1 VRPSTLSVDRPLES
15 HTSAPAGLERS
26 ASSTPATRHSSL
38 SGFRALLDGLTFD
51 RLSGALLFVAL
62 GTAACFMPAQSDT
75 WWHLRTGEEIWR
87 TGSVQLRDSFSH
99 TVNGGYWPNH
109 EWLSQVVFFGL
120 FRAGGLP
127 LFTAAAALLVSAT
140 WWMVWSLAEGH
151 PTRRL
156 VLVSLAVIPSAMA
169 WSLRPQL
176 FTLFLVA
183 LMTSLV
189 VRRRYGYLPLLFLM
203 WANLHGA
210 VVLGI
215 ALLVGSIAAAAFH
228 ERRVPRGLLVSSALC
243 LVATVMTP
251 LKLSLWSEIPASL
264 SRLRQYQV
272 LEWRT
277 PSFGDVALLPFWLM
291 SAALTVLTAAALV
304 GRRQGGRANTALDS
318 GTTAPTNSRSSDHTV
333 ASGLS
338 RKPQGAR
345 EERGVTIVISA
356 LILLPFALTS
366 SRNVPPFLL
375 LAAPAIAFLI
385 ESHFAWRAPRMHR
398 HERPVLNLCV
408 LAVAVIASV
417 TTVGNAWASH
427 NPRLQWHPLPA
438 QAIAAIRACPER
450 LYNNYDDGGYLIWF
464 VPERKVFLDSRQDP
478 YPASLIQN
486 HIQAELS
493 GNYQALFSR
502 YQIECALT
510 RTGTPLANRL
520 SSDGWHTR
528 YADMTWQV
536 FSR

>member
-1 VRPSTLSVDRPLES
+1 
-15 HTSAPAGLERS
+15 
-26 ASSTPATRHSSL
+26 
-38 SGFRALLDGLTFD
+38 
-51 RLSGALLFVAL
+51 
-62 GTAACFMPAQSDT
+62 MPAQSDT

-120 FRAGGLP
+120 YRAGGLP

-140 WWMVWSLAEGH
+140 WWMVWSLTEGH

-210 VVLGI
+210 VVLGV

-243 LVATVMTP
+243 LVATIMTP

-277 PSFGDVALLPFWLM
+277 PSFDDVALLPFWLM
-291 SAALTVLTAAALV
+291 SAALTVLTVAALV
-304 GRRQGGRANTALDS
+304 GRRRKGRTGPSAD
-318 GTTAPTNSRSSDHTV
+318 P
-333 ASGLS
+333 
-338 RKPQGAR
+338 AR
-345 EERGVTIVISA
+345 VGRGVTIVISA

-375 LAAPAIAFLI
+375 LAAPAIAVLI
-385 ESHFAWRAPRMHR
+385 ESHFASRAPRIHR
-398 HERPVLNLCV
+398 YERPVLNLFV

-417 TTVGNAWASH
+417 TIVGNAWASQ

-478 YPASLIQN
+478 YPASLIQS

-493 GNYQALFSR
+493 GNYQTLFSR

-520 SSDGWHTR
+520 LSDGWHTG

-536 FSR
+536 LSR

>member
-1 VRPSTLSVDRPLES
+1 
-15 HTSAPAGLERS
+15 
-26 ASSTPATRHSSL
+26 
-38 SGFRALLDGLTFD
+38 
-51 RLSGALLFVAL
+51 
-62 GTAACFMPAQSDT
+62 
-75 WWHLRTGEEIWR
+75 
-87 TGSVQLRDSFSH
+87 
-99 TVNGGYWPNH
+99 
-109 EWLSQVVFFGL
+109 
-120 FRAGGLP
+120 
-127 LFTAAAALLVSAT
+127 VSAT
-140 WWMVWSLAEGH
+140 WWMVWSLTEGH

-189 VRRRYGYLPLLFLM
+189 VRRRYGYLPLLFLI

-243 LVATVMTP
+243 LVATIMTP

-291 SAALTVLTAAALV
+291 SAALIVLIAAALV
-304 GRRQGGRANTALDS
+304 GRRRGGRTD
-318 GTTAPTNSRSSDHTV
+318 PSSD
-333 ASGLS
+333 
-338 RKPQGAR
+338 PAR

-375 LAAPAIAFLI
+375 LAAPAIAVLI
-385 ESHFAWRAPRMHR
+385 ESHLASRALRVHR

-417 TTVGNAWASH
+417 TTVGNAWAAQ

-520 SSDGWHTR
+520 FSDGWHTR

>member
-26 ASSTPATRHSSL
+26 ASSTPATRHSNL
-38 SGFRALLDGLTFD
+38 SRFRALLDGLTFD

-120 FRAGGLP
+120 YRAGGLP

-140 WWMVWSLAEGH
+140 WWMVWSLTEGH

-215 ALLVGSIAAAAFH
+215 ALLVGSIAAAALH
-228 ERRVPRGLLVSSALC
+228 ERRLPRGLLVSSALC

-291 SAALTVLTAAALV
+291 SAALTVLTVAALV
-304 GRRQGGRANTALDS
+304 GRRRG
-318 GTTAPTNSRSSDHTV
+318 SRTGPSSD
-333 ASGLS
+333 
-338 RKPQGAR
+338 PAR
-345 EERGVTIVISA
+345 EGRGVTIVISA

-375 LAAPAIAFLI
+375 LAAPAIAVLI
-385 ESHFAWRAPRMHR
+385 ESHFASRALRMHK

-417 TTVGNAWASH
+417 TTVGNAWAAQ
-427 NPRLQWHPLPA
+427 NPRLQWQPLPA
-438 QAIAAIRACPER
+438 QAIAAIRGCPER

-510 RTGTPLANRL
+510 KTGTPLANRL
-520 SSDGWHTR
+520 LSDGWHTR

>member
-26 ASSTPATRHSSL
+26 ASSTPTTRQSSL
-38 SGFRALLDGLTFD
+38 SGLRALLDGLTFD

-120 FRAGGLP
+120 YRAGGLP

-140 WWMVWSLAEGH
+140 WWMVWSLTEGH

-243 LVATVMTP
+243 LVATIMTP

-291 SAALTVLTAAALV
+291 SAALIVLIAAALV
-304 GRRQGGRANTALDS
+304 GRRRGGRTD
-318 GTTAPTNSRSSDHTV
+318 PSSD
-333 ASGLS
+333 
-338 RKPQGAR
+338 PAR

-375 LAAPAIAFLI
+375 LAAPAIAVLI
-385 ESHFAWRAPRMHR
+385 ESHLASRALRVHR

-417 TTVGNAWASH
+417 TTVGNAWAAQ

-520 SSDGWHTR
+520 FSDGWHTR

>member
-1 VRPSTLSVDRPLES
+1 MRPSAVSVDRPLES
-15 HTSAPAGLERS
+15 HTSAPVELEPS
-26 ASSTPATRHSSL
+26 ASSKPDSGQSSL
-38 SGFRALLDGLTFD
+38 SGPRALLDRLTFD
-51 RLSGALLFVAL
+51 RLSAALLFVAL

-75 WWHLRTGEEIWR
+75 WWHLRTGQEIWR

-99 TVNGGYWPNH
+99 TVTGGYWPNH
-109 EWLSQVVFFGL
+109 EWLSQALFFGL

-140 WWMVWSLAEGH
+140 WWMVWWLTEGH

-183 LMTSLV
+183 LMTCLV
-189 VRRRYGYLPLLFLM
+189 VRRRYWYLPLVFLM

-215 ALLVGSIAAAAFH
+215 ALLMGGIAAVTFR
-228 ERRVPRGLLVSSALC
+228 ERRVPKGLLVSSALC
-243 LVATVMTP
+243 LVATVITP

-272 LEWRT
+272 LEWRA
-277 PSFGDVALLPFWLM
+277 PSFGNVSLLPFWLM
-291 SAALTVLTAAALV
+291 SAALVVMTSVTLMRRRERGRSGTAGPTNGSSSDPSREDRGATIVVSALV
-304 GRRQGGRANTALDS
+304 
-318 GTTAPTNSRSSDHTV
+318 
-333 ASGLS
+333 
-338 RKPQGAR
+338 
-345 EERGVTIVISA
+345 
-356 LILLPFALTS
+356 LLPFALTS
-366 SRNVPPFLL
+366 ARNVPPFLL
-375 LAAPAIAFLI
+375 LAAPAIAFLV
-385 ESHFAWRAPRMHR
+385 ESHLASRAPRMYR
-398 HERPVLNLCV
+398 QERPMLNLCV
-408 LAVAVIASV
+408 LVAAVVASV
-417 TTVGNAWASH
+417 TTVANAWILK
-427 NPRLQWHPLPA
+427 NPRLHWQPLPD

-450 LYNNYDDGGYLIWF
+450 LYNSYDDGGYLIWF
-464 VPERKVFLDSRQDP
+464 VPERQVFLDSRQDP
-478 YPASLIQN
+478 YPATLIEN
-486 HIQAELS
+486 HIQAEQS
-493 GNYQALFSR
+493 GNYRALFGQ

-520 SSDGWHTR
+520 LSDGWHTR

-536 FSR
+536 SSR

>member
-1 VRPSTLSVDRPLES
+1 VRPSALSVDRPLES
-15 HTSAPAGLERS
+15 HTSAPAGLEPS
-26 ASSTPATRHSSL
+26 ASPTPASQPSL
-38 SGFRALLDGLTFD
+38 GPFRALLDGLTFD
-51 RLSGALLFVAL
+51 RLSAALLFVAL

-75 WWHLRTGEEIWR
+75 WWHLRTGQEIWK
-87 TGSVQLRDSFSH
+87 TGSVQLRDTFSH

-109 EWLSQVVFFGL
+109 EWLSQVLLFGL
-120 FRAGGLP
+120 YRAGGLS
-127 LFTAAAALLVSAT
+127 LLTAAAALLVSAT
-140 WWMVWSLAEGH
+140 WWVVWSLTEGH

-189 VRRRYGYLPLLFLM
+189 VRRRYGYLPFLFLM

-215 ALLVGSIAAAAFH
+215 ALLVGSIAAVAFSG
-228 ERRVPRGLLVSSALC
+228 RRVPQALMVSSALS
-243 LVATVMTP
+243 LVATILTP
-251 LKLSLWSEIPASL
+251 LKFSFWSEIPASL

-272 LEWRT
+272 LEWRA
-277 PSFGDVALLPFWLM
+277 PSLGDVSLLPFWLM
-291 SAALTVLTAAALV
+291 SAALVVLAAASLLR
-304 GRRQGGRANTALDS
+304 RRQLSRINTAS
-318 GTTAPTNSRSSDHTV
+318 STGTTASTNVTGAD
-333 ASGLS
+333 
-338 RKPQGAR
+338 PAR
-345 EERGVTIVISA
+345 EVRGATIVISA
-356 LILLPFALTS
+356 LILLPFALSS

-385 ESHFAWRAPRMHR
+385 ESHFASRAPRMHR

-408 LAVAVIASV
+408 LAAAVIVSMI
-417 TTVGNAWASH
+417 TVGNAWASQ

-450 LYNNYDDGGYLIWF
+450 LYNNYDDGGYLIWL

-478 YPASLIQN
+478 YPASLIES
-486 HIQAELS
+486 HIQAERS

-510 RTGTPLANRL
+510 RTGTPLADRL
-520 SSDGWHTR
+520 LSDGWHTR
-528 YADMTWQV
+528 YSDNTWQV
-536 FSR
+536 SSR

>member
-1 VRPSTLSVDRPLES
+1 VRRSALSVDRPLES
-15 HTSAPAGLERS
+15 HTSAPSGLEPS
-26 ASSTPATRHSSL
+26 ASSTSASRQSSL
-38 SGFRALLDGLTFD
+38 SGFCALLDGLTFD
-51 RLSGALLFVAL
+51 RLSAALLFVAL

-75 WWHLRTGEEIWR
+75 WWQLRTGEEIWR
-87 TGSVQLRDSFSH
+87 SGSVQLRDSFSH

-109 EWLSQVVFFGL
+109 EWLSQVLFFGL
-120 FRAGGLP
+120 YRAGGLP
-127 LFTAAAALLVSAT
+127 LLTAAAALLVTAT
-140 WWMVWSLAEGH
+140 WWMVWCLTDGH

-156 VLVSLAVIPSAMA
+156 VLISFAVIPSAMA

-183 LMTSLV
+183 LMISLV
-189 VRRRYGYLPLLFLM
+189 VRRRYRYLPLLFLM

-215 ALLVGSIAAAAFH
+215 ALLAGSIAAVAFREH
-228 ERRVPRGLLVSSALC
+228 RVPRGLIVSSGLC

-272 LEWRT
+272 LEWRA
-277 PSFGDVALLPFWLM
+277 PSFGDVSLLPFWLM
-291 SAALTVLTAAALV
+291 SAALPVLAAAALV
-304 GRRQGGRANTALDS
+304 RRRRGVRTNTAVS
-318 GTTAPTNSRSSDHTV
+318 TGTAAPTNGPSSNPAH
-333 ASGLS
+333 
-338 RKPQGAR
+338 
-345 EERGVTIVISA
+345 EERGTTIVIGA
-356 LILLPFALTS
+356 LILLPLALTS

-385 ESHFAWRAPRMHR
+385 ESQFASRAPRMHR
-398 HERPVLNLCV
+398 QERPVLNLCV
-408 LAVAVIASV
+408 LVAAVIASI
-417 TTVGNAWASH
+417 TIVGNAWAFK
-427 NPRLQWHPLPA
+427 NPRLQWQPLPD

-478 YPASLIQN
+478 YPASLIEH
-486 HIQAELS
+486 HIQAEMS

-510 RTGTPLANRL
+510 RTGTALADRL
-520 SSDGWHTR
+520 LRDGWHTL

-536 FSR
+536 SSR

>member
-1 VRPSTLSVDRPLES
+1 VRPSALSVDRPLES
-15 HTSAPAGLERS
+15 HTSAPAGLEPS
-26 ASSTPATRHSSL
+26 ASSTPASRQSL
-38 SGFRALLDGLTFD
+38 SGFRTLLDGLTFD
-51 RLSGALLFVAL
+51 RLSAALLFVAL

-87 TGSVQLRDSFSH
+87 TGSVQLSDSFSH

-109 EWLSQVVFFGL
+109 EWLSQLVFFGL
-120 FRAGGLP
+120 YRAGGLP

-140 WWMVWSLAEGH
+140 WWMVWSLTQGH

-169 WSLRPQL
+169 WCLRPQL

-215 ALLVGSIAAAAFH
+215 ALLSGSIAGVAFR
-228 ERRVPRGLLVSSALC
+228 ERRVPRGLSVSSALC

-272 LEWRT
+272 LEWRA
-277 PSFGDVALLPFWLM
+277 PGFGDVALLPFWLM
-291 SAALTVLTAAALV
+291 SAALTILTAAALV
-304 GRRQGGRANTALDS
+304 GRRRGGRT
-318 GTTAPTNSRSSDHTV
+318 GPSSD
-333 ASGLS
+333 
-338 RKPQGAR
+338 PAR
-345 EERGVTIVISA
+345 EQRGVTIVISA
-356 LILLPFALTS
+356 LILLPLALTS

-385 ESHFAWRAPRMHR
+385 ESHFASRAPRMHR

-408 LAVAVIASV
+408 LAAAVIASV
-417 TTVGNAWASH
+417 TTVGNAWASQ

-438 QAIAAIRACPER
+438 ETIAAIRACPER

-478 YPASLIQN
+478 YPASLIEN

-510 RTGTPLANRL
+510 RTGTPLADRL

-536 FSR
+536 SSR

>member
-1 VRPSTLSVDRPLES
+1 VHPSTLSVDRAPES
-15 HTSAPAGLERS
+15 HTSAPAGLEPS
-26 ASSTPATRHSSL
+26 ASSTPGKGQWSL
-38 SGFRALLDGLTFD
+38 GRFRALLDGLTFD
-51 RLSGALLFVAL
+51 RLSAALLFVAL

-120 FRAGGLP
+120 YRAGGLP

-140 WWMVWSLAEGH
+140 WWMVWSLTEGH

-189 VRRRYGYLPLLFLM
+189 VRRRYGYLPLLFLI

-243 LVATVMTP
+243 LVATIMTP

-291 SAALTVLTAAALV
+291 SAALIVLIAAALV
-304 GRRQGGRANTALDS
+304 GRRRGGRTD
-318 GTTAPTNSRSSDHTV
+318 PSSD
-333 ASGLS
+333 
-338 RKPQGAR
+338 PAR

-375 LAAPAIAFLI
+375 LAAPAIAVLI
-385 ESHFAWRAPRMHR
+385 ESHLASRALRVHR

-417 TTVGNAWASH
+417 TTVGNAWAAQ

-520 SSDGWHTR
+520 FSDGWHTR

>member
-120 FRAGGLP
+120 YRAGGLP

-140 WWMVWSLAEGH
+140 WWMVWSLTEGH

-243 LVATVMTP
+243 LVATIMTP

-291 SAALTVLTAAALV
+291 SAALIVLIAAALV
-304 GRRQGGRANTALDS
+304 GRRRGGRTD
-318 GTTAPTNSRSSDHTV
+318 PSSD
-333 ASGLS
+333 
-338 RKPQGAR
+338 PAR

-375 LAAPAIAFLI
+375 LAAPAIAVLI
-385 ESHFAWRAPRMHR
+385 ESHLASRALRVHR

-417 TTVGNAWASH
+417 TTVGNAWAAQT
-427 NPRLQWHPLPA
+427 PRLQWHPLPA

-486 HIQAELS
+486 HIQAEHS

-520 SSDGWHTR
+520 FSDGWHTR